1 MALAP
6 RRIVDDAEHG
16 KARRR
21 DPNQQV
27 VGFIPDGE
35 RVDRWVFE
43 IVIVVVLLVV
53 LFFCWHAWQSSYDS
67 DFVDT
72 LTRRHS
78 VVS

>member
-27 VGFIPDGE
+27 VDFIPDGE

-43 IVIVVVLLVV
+43 IAIVVVLLLVV
-53 LFFCWHAWQSSYDS
+53 LFFVGTRGKAPMIQ
-67 DFVDT
+67 T
-72 LTRRHS
+72 LLTR
-78 VVS
+78 